1 MIEVADYKN
10 SLPVG
15 SNGKHAS
22 GWWGMLMLIV
32 TEAALF
38 AYLLFSYFYLASQAN
53 GSWLP
58 THTPSLKLALPNTI
72 ILIGSSLVLW
82 WGERGIRQG
91 QRQRLLIAL
100 AITLVMGLIFMLLQA
115 LEWHAKPFSISSSAY
130 GSLYFTITGFHMLH
144 VLCGWLMLALIFIWT
159 VAGKFDAER
168 HAPIS
173 IGAIYWHFVD
183 IVWLAVFSTFYIV
196 PYLGAYQG

>member
-82 WGERGIRQG
+82 
-91 QRQRLLIAL
+91 L